1 MRRISSFV
9 LGVVTTVALSACGS
23 DEGTGKGTGGSSAG
37 GNSSMGGVGTG
48 TTGGTGTGTTGGSK
62 ATGGTG
68 GTSGN
73 ACQNACQ
80 KLLGAKCGDITA
92 ADCTDGCDPGTACV
106 AESDAFYGCI
116 NTKGTVSCDA
126 TNTTV
131 AGCATEDTALGVCTV
146 CLPHTG
152 DTDCATCTR
161 STCCAEVKSYIS
173 AADVSGYD
181 ACITPC
187 QDQDCVDACA
197 KQYPLAG
204 KADASIDTCQGK
216 SCVDSCVCGA
226 DATDSACVACVKTT
240 CCADFAKYVTASD
253 AGAFSTCIGACADTD
268 AACFDACITEFPIA
282 GPAYESLIT
291 GCVSNDCATS
301 CGG

>member
-1 MRRISSFV
+1 
-9 LGVVTTVALSACGS
+9 
-23 DEGTGKGTGGSSAG
+23 
-37 GNSSMGGVGTG
+37 MGGTS
-48 TTGGTGTGTTGGSK
+48 TGTTGGSK
-62 ATGGTG
+62 ATGGTATSTG
-68 GTSGN
+68 GTGGASSN
-73 ACQNACQ
+73 SCQSACQ

-92 ADCTDGCDPGTACV
+92 ADCTDSCAPATACV
-106 AESDAFYGCI
+106 AESDAFYSCI
-116 NTKGTVSCDA
+116 NSKGTVSC
-126 TNTTV
+126 NMMTTAV
-131 AGCATEDTALGVCTV
+131 AGCNTEDTALGVCTV

-187 QDQDCVDACA
+187 MDQACVDDCVA
-197 KQYPLAG
+197 KFPLAG
-204 KADASIDTCQGK
+204 KADAAIDTCQGK

-226 DATDSACVACVKTT
+226 DATDSTCVACVKTT

-253 AGAFSTCIGACADTD
+253 AGPFSTCIAACADTD
-268 AACFDACITEFPIA
+268 TACFDACIEASPIA